1 MSYWGDRMSES
12 EFSELKNSQNNI
24 FSNSIAMSVIKP
36 TLRIFDYDKT
46 IEFYVDWLGFKI
58 DSIHVFER
66 GMPKFMQ
73 ASLRVWGKG
82 SHL

>member
-1 MSYWGDRMSES
+1 
-12 EFSELKNSQNNI
+12 
-24 FSNSIAMSVIKP
+24 MSVIKP